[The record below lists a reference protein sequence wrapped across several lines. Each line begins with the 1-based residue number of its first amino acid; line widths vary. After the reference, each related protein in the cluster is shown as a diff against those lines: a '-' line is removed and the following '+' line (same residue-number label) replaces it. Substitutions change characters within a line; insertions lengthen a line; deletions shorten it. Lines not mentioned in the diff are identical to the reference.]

1 METSIVNTN
10 NSLHGNK
17 CKGSQKI
24 VLHACCGP
32 CAIDVVRDI
41 RARGY
46 DAHLYYANSNIG
58 PVDEYIHR
66 RDTIRDW
73 AANEKV
79 DFTEGAYEPQAWH
92 AEVAKVW
99 SLSDVNLAGER
110 PHVERCRACYRQRF
124 EQAAAWAAQSGF
136 DALGTT
142 LTISPYQ
149 YHDVIKEELEAACAR
164 HGIKSAFEDYSPL
177 YAASRI
183 DAREAGMYM
192 QNYCGCVYSRDE
204 AAAERAAAKAERA
217 AQKAAKRHAEAPAR
231 EVREKKLQEA
241 REQKRVYNEKQA
253 KKRAMLKEFKQ
264 AQRASSD

>member
-1 METSIVNTN
+1 MENSDLNTS
-10 NSLHGNK
+10 
-17 CKGSQKI
+17 KI
-24 VLHACCGP
+24 ALHACCGP

-41 RARGY
+41 RARGL
-46 DAHLYYANSNIG
+46 DVHLYYANSNIG
-58 PVDEYIHR
+58 PADEYAHR
-66 RDTIRDW
+66 RDTICDW
-73 AANEKV
+73 AANEQV
-79 DFTEGAYEPQAWH
+79 DFTEGAYEPQVWH

-99 SLSDVNLAGER
+99 NLSDSDPVGER

-124 EQAAAWAAQSGF
+124 EQAAAWAAQSGL

-149 YHDVIKEELEAACAR
+149 YHDVIKEELEAACTR
-164 HGIKSAFEDYSPL
+164 HGIKSAFEDYSSL

-217 AQKAAKRHAEAPAR
+217 AQKAAKQRAEAPAR
-231 EVREKKLQEA
+231 EAREQKLQEA
-241 REQKRVYNEKQA
+241 REQKRTYNEKQA